1 MRPEKSKLLKISLCV
16 LSCVFFG
23 CGDNKPNGGGA
34 GKELTSESINKVLTE
49 QSGKDIQKE
58 NPLMKVF
65 EKVLQSKTVQTQ
77 SSEIEKLMNDVKV
90 KNALESGNF
99 DVDEVKNLLGLVDN
113 FVDAVNTEL
122 NTLLNNNDILDTV
135 FEVSEEEI
143 TEWKNIGVKDKNVV
157 QAISDLNT
165 IHLMLEKLQKNPLRF
180 LVKNGKGLFHN
191 GTIKAVYL
199 AWRNCVDIVEKRY
212 THCKNCLDSI
222 KDEKLKKAVNDS
234 LQTRL
239 NTLEKFVDNKNNTKR
254 DVLNAVYTKIG
265 DELLDNEGK
274 NFLGM
279 IYCYENKNENSE
291 VAENPDFKVTSAW
304 SKWVFNHYYVGVRS
318 RQNEFSTVASA
329 HHGKNLIDLKKNF
342 AILWENHF
350 WKNYEKILKKF
361 VTFAVGKTIKKG
373 NVDEICKF
381 LYNETND
388 KITKEIYLNPWLML
402 CAQNK
407 EKEIFDIIELSESDI
422 KIKDSKDINHIVK
435 QCEDDKDNAKLEV
448 YAGIFGLCNFVVAMN
463 YFNNKEE
470 KVVNKT
476 TAYKLSKGLN
486 KILLKKRLSQWD
498 KIKKDILTDKKDENN
513 EDEK

>member
-65 EKVLQSKTVQTQ
+65 EDALKRNTVKKHYDK
-77 SSEIEKLMNDVKV
+77 IEGLMNDPNVKI
-90 KNALESGNF
+90 ALEKGDFENAR
-99 DVDEVKNLLGLVDN
+99 VKELLGLVDN

-122 NTLLNNNDILDTV
+122 NTILNNNDILDTV

-143 TEWKNIGVKDKNVV
+143 TEWKNIGVKDKNVAK
-157 QAISDLNT
+157 AISDLNT
-165 IHLMLEKLQKNPLRF
+165 IHLMLQEFKNNPLQF

-199 AWRNCVDIVEKRY
+199 AWRNLVNIVEKKY
-212 THCKNCLDSI
+212 THCKTCLNSI
-222 KDEKLKKAVNDS
+222 KDEKLKNAVLDS
-234 LQTRL
+234 LQDRL
-239 NTLEKFVDNKNNTKR
+239 RGLEKFIDNKDNTKR
-254 DVLNAVYTKIG
+254 DILHTVYTQIG

-279 IYCYENKNENSE
+279 IYCYENKNENTE

-318 RQNEFSTVASA
+318 SQDEFSTVASA
-329 HHGKNLIDLKKNF
+329 HHGKNLEKLKTNF
-342 AILWENHF
+342 TILWGKHF
-350 WKNYEKILKKF
+350 WKNYEEILKKF
-361 VTFAVGKTIKKG
+361 VTFANEKTFKNG
-373 NVDEICKF
+373 DVDNFCKF
-381 LYNETND
+381 LYDVKNDNET
-388 KITKEIYLNPWLML
+388 KKIYLNPWLML

-407 EKEIFDIIELSESDI
+407 EKEIFDLIEFDSNDI
-422 KIKDSKDINHIVK
+422 KIKGDKQIKDIVK

-448 YAGIFGLCNFVVAMN
+448 YAGIFGICNFVVAMN
-463 YFNNKEE
+463 HFNNNATKI
-470 KVVNKT
+470 NDT
-476 TAYKLSKGLN
+476 TAYKLSDKLK
-486 KILLKKRLSQWD
+486 KILLKKRLAQWD
-498 KIKKDILTDKKDENN
+498 KIKKDILTDKKDKKN
-513 EDEK
+513 EEEK

>member
-1 MRPEKSKLLKISLCV
+1 M
-16 LSCVFFG
+16 
-23 CGDNKPNGGGA
+23 
-34 GKELTSESINKVLTE
+34 
-49 QSGKDIQKE
+49 
-58 NPLMKVF
+58 
-65 EKVLQSKTVQTQ
+65 
-77 SSEIEKLMNDVKV
+77 
-90 KNALESGNF
+90 
-99 DVDEVKNLLGLVDN
+99 
-113 FVDAVNTEL
+113 
-122 NTLLNNNDILDTV
+122 
-135 FEVSEEEI
+135 
-143 TEWKNIGVKDKNVV
+143 
-157 QAISDLNT
+157 
-165 IHLMLEKLQKNPLRF
+165 
-180 LVKNGKGLFHN
+180 
-191 GTIKAVYL
+191 
-199 AWRNCVDIVEKRY
+199 
-212 THCKNCLDSI
+212 
-222 KDEKLKKAVNDS
+222 
-234 LQTRL
+234 
-239 NTLEKFVDNKNNTKR
+239 
-254 DVLNAVYTKIG
+254 
-265 DELLDNEGK
+265 
-274 NFLGM
+274 
-279 IYCYENKNENSE
+279 
-291 VAENPDFKVTSAW
+291 
-304 SKWVFNHYYVGVRS
+304 FNHYYVGVRS

-470 KVVNKT
+470 KVVKKT
-476 TAYKLSKGLN
+476 TAYKLSKELN